1 MGSIFRSEEM
11 QLSQVFL
18 HTDIA
23 HMCISELGELGLVQ
37 FRDSAAGTSAFQRKF
52 VNEVRRCDEMERKLR
67 FLEKEIEKDKFPILD
82 TGENPEAPAPRE
94 IIDLE
99 GIFEKLENELKEVN
113 SSAEELT
120 KAHIKLSEL
129 KQILRKTQIFFE
141 ECEGLSTERF
151 TLPSNDLPLRR
162 LGRTQALHDPAM
174 TEENVGLL
182 GGEGMAAGGLRL
194 GWVLADA
201 DHFLITSTDQTFEA
215 GSMGIRTTDQRRPLD
230 IYATFTHGMHFAMF
244 LHEVICGLFL
254 ENFWSVAALFRLF
267 FRSLAGVIH
276 RDRLPAFERMLWRA
290 CRGNVFLKQAEIDE
304 PLEDPATGTKVN
316 KSVFLV
322 FFQGDQLRT
331 RVKKICEGFHASIS
345 PCPDSQ
351 VDRRNMAIE
360 VIGKIEDL
368 ETVLT
373 QTKQHRQ
380 RILETAAKNLR
391 VWFIKV
397 RKIKAIYHTLNLF
410 NLDVTTK
417 CMVGECWCAVND
429 VDKIHLA
436 LRRGMERSN
445 STLQPILNGVAI
457 RESPPTYHRTNKF
470 TAAFQNI
477 IDAYGVARYR
487 EVNPAM
493 FTVITFPF
501 LFGVMFGDAGHG
513 LLMFLFALWMVLS
526 ERKLMAKKSG
536 GEVWNTFFGG
546 RYIILLMGIFSVYTG
561 LIYNDVFSRS
571 LNIFGSSWYPTYDS
585 ATLVVNDALQLE
597 PGTVNQ
603 TTDRMFAGYP
613 YPFGLDPVWQLA
625 TNKIMLTNSIK
636 MKMSIILGVL
646 HMLIGI
652 CLGAFNYRFFNEPL
666 AIWCEL
672 IPQILFL
679 SSIFVYLILLVFYKW
694 IVYGAEQA
702 GTAPSLLIN
711 LINMVRFS
719 YNNDGPPSTRTFY
732 SGQQTVQTILM
743 VIAVL
748 SVPWMLLTKPLILL
762 MRHRAI
768 AKHAARRGLVDSRD
782 NTFVDLGG
790 LTNAGMVEDHIN
802 GGGDSNGVG
811 YHDTTPLHASS
822 SRLSKTSNLS
832 DTDSPSV
839 GNYNEKGLG
848 ANPLDKESNL
858 SSEKIVVNDGLQSGA
873 FNDSV
878 DMNEEPFDFGDIMI
892 YQAIHTIEF
901 CLGCISNTASYLRL
915 WALSLAHAQLS
926 EVLWTMVLH
935 NGLNAKGYYGGILLV
950 FVFFFWACL
959 TISILLLMEGLSA
972 FLHTLRLHWV
982 EFQNKFYK
990 GDGYPFTPFSFDH
1003 CLNMKSEV

>member
-1 MGSIFRSEEM
+1 MASFFRSEEM

-23 HMCISELGELGLVQ
+23 YMCISELGELGLVQ
-37 FRDSAAGTSAFQRKF
+37 FRDTAAGTSAFQRKF

-67 FLEKEIEKDKFPILD
+67 FLEKEIEKDSFPVLD

-113 SSAEELT
+113 SSVEELT
-120 KAHIKLSEL
+120 KAHLKLCEL
-129 KQILRKTQIFFE
+129 KQILRKTQSFFE
-141 ECEGLSTERF
+141 E
-151 TLPSNDLPLRR
+151 
-162 LGRTQALHDPAM
+162 ALHDPALA
-174 TEENVGLL
+174 EENVGLL
-182 GGEGMAAGGLRL
+182 GGEGIPAAGLRL
-194 GWVLADA
+194 G
-201 DHFLITSTDQTFEA
+201 
-215 GSMGIRTTDQRRPLD
+215 
-230 IYATFTHGMHFAMF
+230 
-244 LHEVICGLFL
+244 
-254 ENFWSVAALFRLF
+254 
-267 FRSLAGVIH
+267 SLAGVIP

-304 PLEDPATGTKVN
+304 PLEDPTTGTKVN

-351 VDRRNMAIE
+351 ADRRNMAIE
-360 VIGKIEDL
+360 VMGKIEDL
-368 ETVLT
+368 ETVLA
-373 QTKQHRQ
+373 QTKEHRQ
-380 RILETAAKNLR
+380 RILETAAKNIR

-445 STLQPILNGVAI
+445 STLQPILNGLVT

-487 EVNPAM
+487 EVNPAI

-501 LFGVMFGDAGHG
+501 LFAVMFGDAGHG
-513 LLMFLFALWMVLS
+513 LLMFLFALWMVVC
-526 ERKLMAKKSG
+526 ERSLMAKKSTN
-536 GEVWNTFFGG
+536 EVWQMFFSG
-546 RYIILLMGIFSVYTG
+546 RYILLLMGIFSIYTG

-571 LNIFGSSWYPTYDS
+571 LNIFGSSWYPTYDQ
-585 ATLVVNDALQLE
+585 ATLTKHDFLQLN
-597 PGTVNQ
+597 PLTVNQ

-646 HMLIGI
+646 HMLMGI
-652 CLGAFNYRFFNEPL
+652 FLGAFNYRFFNEPL
-666 AIWCEL
+666 SIWCEL
-672 IPQILFL
+672 VPQVLFI
-679 SSIFVYLILLVFYKW
+679 SSIFFYLIVLIFYKW
-694 IVYGAEQA
+694 IAFSAEQSA
-702 GTAPSLLIN
+702 VAPSLLIN

-719 YNNDGPPSTRTFY
+719 YSNDGPPATHTFY
-732 SGQQTVQTILM
+732 SGQQTIQTILM
-743 VIAVL
+743 VIAII

-768 AKHAARRGLVDSRD
+768 VKRAARSAAAADVCDIAYVD
-782 NTFVDLGG
+782 VGG
-790 LTNAGMVEDHIN
+790 LSNAGMMEEPLIAEGDN
-802 GGGDSNGVG
+802 GAG
-811 YHDTTPLHASS
+811 YHDTTPLHTSS
-822 SRLSKTSNLS
+822 SRLSKASTTTETSTSSLAS
-832 DTDSPSV
+832 QT
-839 GNYNEKGLG
+839 EK
-848 ANPLDKESNL
+848 
-858 SSEKIVVNDGLQSGA
+858 
-873 FNDSV
+873 
-878 DMNEEPFDFGDIMI
+878 FDFGDTMI
-892 YQAIHTIEF
+892 YQSIHTIEY

-926 EVLWTMVLH
+926 EVLWTMVFH
-935 NGLNAKGYYGGILLV
+935 IGLSINGYYGGVVLV
-950 FVFFFWACL
+950 IIFFFWAVL
-959 TISILLLMEGLSA
+959 TVGILLLMEGLSA

-990 GDGYPFTPFSFDH
+990 GDGYLFAPFSFRQCVSGKLD
-1003 CLNMKSEV
+1003 S